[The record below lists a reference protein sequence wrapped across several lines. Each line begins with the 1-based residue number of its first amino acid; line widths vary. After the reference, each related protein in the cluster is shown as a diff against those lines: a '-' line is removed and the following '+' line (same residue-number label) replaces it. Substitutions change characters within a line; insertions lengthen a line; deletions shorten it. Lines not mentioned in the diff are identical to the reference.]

1 MKNKI
6 FIFSMFFLTL
16 TACEINTWNEYNRDA
31 FMEGC
36 LEEGG
41 EEYREYCECALKE
54 VIDTEN
60 TPLEAM
66 GMSDKEWEEIGSACY
81 QYL

>member
-1 MKNKI
+1 MKNII
-6 FIFSMFFLTL
+6 FIFSIFFLTL
-16 TACEINTWNEYNRDA
+16 TACELNTWNEENRDA

-54 VIDTEN
+54 VMMEYK
-60 TPLEAM
+60 PLDAPFI
-66 GMSDKEWEEIGSACY
+66 SDEEWDEIGSACY